1 MQNGY
6 VEVEVTEKAENSTIR
21 KLNQAVSDVQ
31 VISCFID
38 LYYFFCV
45 LVLIVDVAH
54 Y

>member
-31 VISCFID
+31 VISCYNNY
-38 LYYFFCV
+38 YYFLYSTIACRCNS
-45 LVLIVDVAH
+45 
-54 Y
+54 